1 MGTSLVYKLASTA
14 EEFEAIHR
22 LNYISFVE
30 EIPQHAPNPQSR
42 LVDQFHDENTYAI
55 CLDDSQLVGMIA
67 GRCQRPFSLDKKI
80 DDLDTQ
86 LPAHTKVVE
95 VRLLAVAAAHRKP
108 TVFSRLAGLL
118 ARYFRS
124 DGCDLAIISGTV
136 RQLALYRHLG
146 FEPFGP
152 TVGSG
157 DAVYQ
162 PMYMTLDRFKANST
176 ALLVRGASQPISLL
190 PGPVDL
196 APSVISAFQTSAL
209 YHRDPEFTRMMARVR
224 RNLCALTHASHVV
237 LMSGSGTLAN
247 DAIAAQLSASKKPGV
262 VLSNGEFGER
272 LVDHSKR
279 WGLDFRLVD
288 APWGQALDMAGL
300 ERHLKQEA
308 IGWVWAVACE
318 TSTGT
323 DNRVEPLKR
332 LCRAYGADLCLDAV
346 SAIGLRD
353 VDLRGVRF
361 ASAVS
366 GKSLGSYCGLA
377 MVFHDGV
384 LEAADNVPRYLDLRA
399 YEDCMGVPFTQS
411 SNLLA
416 ALDSALNLADWPARW
431 CAIQS
436 ADAALSAELG
446 EEGFQ
451 IIGAPVRTAGIV
463 TLAIPEEVRSSALLK
478 AMAHRGYLLAGRS
491 AYLQQRNWVQICLM
505 GQLRNELLEILPR
518 KLGKQFR
525 TMRVLEAKFQA

>member
-30 EIPQHAPNPQSR
+30 EIPQHAANPQSR

-80 DDLDTQ
+80 DDLDAQ

-146 FEPFGP
+146 FEP
-152 TVGSG
+152 
-157 DAVYQ
+157 
-162 PMYMTLDRFKANST
+162 
-176 ALLVRGASQPISLL
+176 
-190 PGPVDL
+190 
-196 APSVISAFQTSAL
+196 
-209 YHRDPEFTRMMARVR
+209 
-224 RNLCALTHASHVV
+224 
-237 LMSGSGTLAN
+237 
-247 DAIAAQLSASKKPGV
+247 
-262 VLSNGEFGER
+262 
-272 LVDHSKR
+272 
-279 WGLDFRLVD
+279 
-288 APWGQALDMAGL
+288 
-300 ERHLKQEA
+300 
-308 IGWVWAVACE
+308 
-318 TSTGT
+318 
-323 DNRVEPLKR
+323 KR
-332 LCRAYGADLCLDAV
+332 LFRAYGADLCLDAV

-366 GKSLGSYCGLA
+366 GKSLGSYCELA

-384 LEAADNVPRYLDLRA
+384 LEAADNVPRYLDLSA
-399 YEDCMGVPFTQS
+399 YEDCMGVPFMQS

-463 TLAIPEEVRSSALLK
+463 TLAIPGEVRSSALLK

-505 GQLRNELLEILPR
+505 GQLRNELLEIPPR
-518 KLGKQFR
+518 KAARVQRCGAAVAGLRSAPRGPSRTGRPGSGADAGLAPVPHPPHPARPAATVPASRRGGSWRRAHRNGRGLGRPGAAVPIRQR
-525 TMRVLEAKFQA
+525 CQHDE